1 MSAEQIFPVCNIV
14 AMVGWLL
21 LVVAPRWRV
30 TEWLVISGIWSLVL
44 SLIYFILIVIH
55 FPGAEGGFGTLDE
68 VATLFSNRYL
78 LLAVWVHYLAFDLL
92 VGALE
97 VRQSKA
103 AGIPHLLLI
112 PVLVLTF
119 MLGPIGLVVF
129 FVIKS
134 VRQKKLAEVTA

>member
-1 MSAEQIFPVCNIV
+1 MSLEQIFSLCSIV
-14 AMVGWLL
+14 AMLAWLL
-21 LVVAPRWRV
+21 LIIAPRWRV
-30 TEWLVISGIWSLVL
+30 TERLVISGIWSLSL
-44 SLIYFILIVIH
+44 SLVYFVLIVIH

-68 VATLFSNRYL
+68 VATLFSNRNL
-78 LLAVWVHYLAFDLL
+78 LLAGWVHYLAFDLL

-129 FVIKS
+129 FIIKS
-134 VRQKKLAEVTA
+134 VRQKKVAEVTA